1 MSGKMQFISRTGTG
15 SCSSSSPCSL
25 TFKFAPSVVIPVLG
39 QNGSTNSML
48 HSDVSNSFFY
58 GSNTRLLTTSFV
70 QGGGAGTSAGVM
82 QRSTSGSGTWY
93 AYAKKSSDGKT
104 IYWYYDSSNGSEAK
118 VYNANGTKE
127 CFLAF
132 A

>member
-39 QNGSTNSML
+39 QNGSSNSMF
-48 HSDVSNSFFY
+48 HADVSNGYFY
-58 GSNTRLLTTSFV
+58 GANTRLLTTSFV
-70 QGGGAGTSAGVM
+70 QGGGTSTGVM
-82 QRSTSGSGTWY
+82 QRSTSGGGTWY

-118 VYNANGTKE
+118 VYNASGSIE
-127 CFLAF
+127 YFLAF